1 MRHSETDASFKRR
14 KFTIT
19 ESLDEV
25 LVDLADQNYQGNVSL
40 CLRAAI
46 EDHRET
52 LNGTDSGLIA
62 QQLLQRVDEL
72 TSRQEQVV
80 TTVESLENSLDEIPT
95 EARSSPSQPDQSDTK
110 SRVLSGLETAEAP
123 LRIEDLTEQLD
134 LPTRRILPT
143 LETLID
149 QGMIT
154 PIDGS
159 PTRFQLAGR
168 SRGNSEGMQ

>member
-19 ESLDEV
+19 EQLDEV
-25 LVDLADQNYQGNVSL
+25 LVDLAEQNYQGNVSL

-52 LNGTDSGLIA
+52 LNGTNSGLVA
-62 QQLLQRVDEL
+62 QQLLQRVGEL
-72 TSRQEQVV
+72 SSRQEQII
-80 TTVESLENSLDEIPT
+80 TTVQSLENSLDEIPT
-95 EARSSPSQPDQSDTK
+95 EVSSSSSQPGQSDEK
-110 SRVLSGLETAEAP
+110 SRVLSELEATEAP

-154 PIDGS
+154 PIDAS

-168 SRGNSEGMQ
+168 SRDNNEGVQ